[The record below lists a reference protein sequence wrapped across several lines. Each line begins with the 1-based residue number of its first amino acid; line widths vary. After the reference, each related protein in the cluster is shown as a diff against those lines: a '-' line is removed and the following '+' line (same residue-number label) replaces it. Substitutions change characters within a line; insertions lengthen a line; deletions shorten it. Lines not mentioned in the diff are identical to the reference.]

1 MAENKENIENLDK
14 NTENTGNTDN
24 VNTAENKENTE
35 NNKKMDGSESSPQEN
50 ETEND
55 DKKTDDGKENG
66 NNDVETGSHPQEGS
80 FGETHPND
88 NNKEKDELTILK
100 EKLKEEEDKYKR
112 LLAEFDNYRKR
123 TEKEKISMFDFGAS
137 QILTKILPIIDN
149 IERAIK
155 SVKEEDKNNSV
166 YEGLD
171 KIYKQVNK
179 VLEEIDVK
187 PIEALNKKFD
197 ANLHNAVMTD
207 EESEAEVD
215 TITQE
220 LQKGYTYKGDVLR
233 HSMVKVK
240 K

>member
-1 MAENKENIENLDK
+1 MAGNKENMDK
-14 NTENTGNTDN
+14 NTENT
-24 VNTAENKENTE
+24 ENKENKE
-35 NNKKMDGSESSPQEN
+35 NKDINEELGKETKESEENSSSDREEKN
-50 ETEND
+50 DEAKD
-55 DKKTDDGKENG
+55 DKKEVSETDA
-66 NNDVETGSHPQEGS
+66 
-80 FGETHPND
+80 
-88 NNKEKDELTILK
+88 LK

-123 TEKEKISMFDFGAS
+123 TEKEKLSMFDFGAS

-149 IERAIK
+149 IERAIE

-171 KIYKQVNK
+171 KIYKQVSK

-215 TITQE
+215 TITEE
-220 LQKGYTYKGDVLR
+220 LQKGYTYKGDVIR

>member
-1 MAENKENIENLDK
+1 MAENKENMDK
-14 NTENTGNTDN
+14 NTENIENT
-24 VNTAENKENTE
+24 ENKENKDINEELGKETKESEE
-35 NNKKMDGSESSPQEN
+35 NSSSDREEKN
-50 ETEND
+50 DEAKD
-55 DKKTDDGKENG
+55 DKKEVSETD
-66 NNDVETGSHPQEGS
+66 T
-80 FGETHPND
+80 
-88 NNKEKDELTILK
+88 LK

-123 TEKEKISMFDFGAS
+123 TEKEKLSMFDFGAS

-149 IERAIK
+149 IERAIE

-171 KIYKQVNK
+171 KIYKQVSK

-215 TITQE
+215 TITEE
-220 LQKGYTYKGDVLR
+220 LQKGYTYKGDVIR

>member
-1 MAENKENIENLDK
+1 MAENKENNENLDK
-14 NTENTGNTDN
+14 NAENTGNTDN

-35 NNKKMDGSESSPQEN
+35 NNKEKEGVENSSQKNEIEN
-50 ETEND
+50 NDEETN
-55 DKKTDDGKENG
+55 DGKEN
-66 NNDVETGSHPQEGS
+66 
-80 FGETHPND
+80 
-88 NNKEKDELTILK
+88 DELTTLK

-123 TEKEKISMFDFGAS
+123 TEKEKISMYDFGAS

-149 IERAIK
+149 IERAIE
-155 SVKEEDKNNSV
+155 SVKEEDKTNSV

-207 EESEAEVD
+207 EESDAEVD
-215 TITQE
+215 TITEE
-220 LQKGYTYKGDVLR
+220 LQKGYTYKGDVIR

>member
-1 MAENKENIENLDK
+1 M
-14 NTENTGNTDN
+14 
-24 VNTAENKENTE
+24 
-35 NNKKMDGSESSPQEN
+35 SP
-50 ETEND
+50 
-55 DKKTDDGKENG
+55 
-66 NNDVETGSHPQEGS
+66 
-80 FGETHPND
+80 
-88 NNKEKDELTILK
+88 EKDEVNTLK

-112 LLAEFDNYRKR
+112 LLAECDNFRKR
-123 TEKEKISMFDFGAS
+123 SEKEKLSMFDFGAS

-149 IERAIK
+149 IERAIE
-155 SVKEEDKNNSV
+155 SVKEEDKTNSV

-207 EESEAEVD
+207 EESDAEVD
-215 TITQE
+215 TITEE
-220 LQKGYTYKGDVLR
+220 LQKGYTYKGDVIR

>member
-1 MAENKENIENLDK
+1 MAENKENNENLDK

-35 NNKKMDGSESSPQEN
+35 NNKEIDGGENSSQQN
-50 ETEND
+50 EGKDND
-55 DKKTDDGKENG
+55 KQTGDGKEDE
-66 NNDVETGSHPQEGS
+66 NNDVESNSEKS
-80 FGETHPND
+80 
-88 NNKEKDELTILK
+88 EKDELTTLK

-112 LLAEFDNYRKR
+112 LLAEFDNFRKR
-123 TEKEKISMFDFGAS
+123 SEKEKLSMFDFGAS

-149 IERAIK
+149 IERAIE
-155 SVKEEDKNNSV
+155 SVKEEDKTNSV

-207 EESEAEVD
+207 EESDAEVD
-215 TITQE
+215 TITEE
-220 LQKGYTYKGDVLR
+220 LQKGYTYKGDVIR

>member
-1 MAENKENIENLDK
+1 MAENKENNENLDK
-14 NTENTGNTDN
+14 NAENTGNTDN
-24 VNTAENKENTE
+24 VNTDENKENTE
-35 NNKKMDGSESSPQEN
+35 NNKEKEGVENSSQKNEIEN
-50 ETEND
+50 NDEETN
-55 DKKTDDGKENG
+55 DGKEN
-66 NNDVETGSHPQEGS
+66 
-80 FGETHPND
+80 
-88 NNKEKDELTILK
+88 DELTTLK

-123 TEKEKISMFDFGAS
+123 TEKEKISMYDFGAS

-149 IERAIK
+149 IERAIE
-155 SVKEEDKNNSV
+155 SVKEEDKTNSV

-207 EESEAEVD
+207 EESDAEVD
-215 TITQE
+215 TITEE
-220 LQKGYTYKGDVLR
+220 LQKGYTYKGDVIR

>member
-1 MAENKENIENLDK
+1 MAENKENMDK
-14 NTENTGNTDN
+14 NTENIENT
-24 VNTAENKENTE
+24 ENKENKDINEELGKETKESEE
-35 NNKKMDGSESSPQEN
+35 NSSSDREEKN
-50 ETEND
+50 DEAKD
-55 DKKTDDGKENG
+55 DKKEVSETD
-66 NNDVETGSHPQEGS
+66 T
-80 FGETHPND
+80 
-88 NNKEKDELTILK
+88 LK

-123 TEKEKISMFDFGAS
+123 TEKEKLSMFDFGAS

-149 IERAIK
+149 IERAIE

-171 KIYKQVNK
+171 KIYKQVSK

-207 EESEAEVD
+207 EESDAEVD
-215 TITQE
+215 TITEE
-220 LQKGYTYKGDVLR
+220 LQKGYTYKGDVIR

>member
-1 MAENKENIENLDK
+1 MAENKENNENLDK
-14 NTENTGNTDN
+14 NAENTGNTDN

-35 NNKKMDGSESSPQEN
+35 NNKEKEGVENSSQKNEIEN
-50 ETEND
+50 NDEETN
-55 DKKTDDGKENG
+55 DGKEN
-66 NNDVETGSHPQEGS
+66 
-80 FGETHPND
+80 
-88 NNKEKDELTILK
+88 DELTTLK

-123 TEKEKISMFDFGAS
+123 TEKEKISMYDFGAS

-149 IERAIK
+149 IERAIE
-155 SVKEEDKNNSV
+155 SVKEEDKTNSV

-179 VLEEIDVK
+179 VLEENDVK

-207 EESEAEVD
+207 EESDAEVD
-215 TITQE
+215 TITEE
-220 LQKGYTYKGDVLR
+220 LQKGYTYKGDVIR

>member
-1 MAENKENIENLDK
+1 MAENKENTNDVGANSVNPGEDINIDNTANDTEN
-14 NTENTGNTDN
+14 NENTGG
-24 VNTAENKENTE
+24 AEDTK
-35 NNKKMDGSESSPQEN
+35 
-50 ETEND
+50 
-55 DKKTDDGKENG
+55 
-66 NNDVETGSHPQEGS
+66 NNDAGTNSQEADSSAGSP
-80 FGETHPND
+80 
-88 NNKEKDELTILK
+88 EKDEITTLK
-100 EKLKEEEDKYKR
+100 NKLKDEEDKYKR

-123 TEKEKISMFDFGAS
+123 TEKEKVSMYDFGAS

-149 IERAIK
+149 IERAIE
-155 SVKEEDKNNSV
+155 SVKEEDKKNSV

-171 KIYKQVNK
+171 KIYKQVNAT
-179 VLEEIDVK
+179 LESINVK

-215 TITQE
+215 TVTEE
-220 LQKGYTYKGDVLR
+220 LQKGYTYKGDVIR

>member
-1 MAENKENIENLDK
+1 MAENKENNENIDK
-14 NTENTGNTDN
+14 NAENIGNTDN
-24 VNTAENKENTE
+24 VNTAENKDNVES
-35 NNKKMDGSESSPQEN
+35 NKEMDGVESSTQQNEANKNDKETGDEKKSENEDAGSNSESP
-50 ETEND
+50 
-55 DKKTDDGKENG
+55 
-66 NNDVETGSHPQEGS
+66 
-80 FGETHPND
+80 
-88 NNKEKDELTILK
+88 EKDEVTTLK

-112 LLAEFDNYRKR
+112 LLAEFDNFRKR
-123 TEKEKISMFDFGAS
+123 SEKEKLSMFDFGAS

-149 IERAIK
+149 IERAIE
-155 SVKEEDKNNSV
+155 SVKEEDKTNSI

-207 EESEAEVD
+207 EESDAEVD
-215 TITQE
+215 TITEE
-220 LQKGYTYKGDVLR
+220 LQKGYTYKGDVIR

>member
-1 MAENKENIENLDK
+1 MAENKEN
-14 NTENTGNTDN
+14 T
-24 VNTAENKENTE
+24 
-35 NNKKMDGSESSPQEN
+35 
-50 ETEND
+50 
-55 DKKTDDGKENG
+55 
-66 NNDVETGSHPQEGS
+66 NDVGANSVSP
-80 FGETHPND
+80 
-88 NNKEKDELTILK
+88 EKDEVTTLK
-100 EKLKEEEDKYKR
+100 EKLKDEEDKYKR
-112 LLAEFDNYRKR
+112 LLAEFDNFRKR
-123 TEKEKISMFDFGAS
+123 SEKEKLSMFDFGAS

-149 IERAIK
+149 IERAIE
-155 SVKEEDKNNSV
+155 SVKEEDKTNSV

-207 EESEAEVD
+207 EESDAEVD
-215 TITQE
+215 TITEE
-220 LQKGYTYKGDVLR
+220 LQKGYTYKGDVIR

>member
-1 MAENKENIENLDK
+1 MAENNNENIDENVDK
-14 NTENTGNTDN
+14 NTENTGNNIEMDEANN
-24 VNTAENKENTE
+24 VETA
-35 NNKKMDGSESSPQEN
+35 GSEDE
-50 ETEND
+50 
-55 DKKTDDGKENG
+55 K
-66 NNDVETGSHPQEGS
+66 NNDVDNEKDEKNNNAKSGSQ
-80 FGETHPND
+80 D
-88 NNKEKDELTILK
+88 NTNEADNEKEKDELTTLK

-123 TEKEKISMFDFGAS
+123 TEKEKISMYDFGAS

-149 IERAIK
+149 IERAIE
-155 SVKEEDKNNSV
+155 SVKEEDKTNSI

-197 ANLHNAVMTD
+197 ASLHNAVMTD
-207 EESEAEVD
+207 EESEVEAD
-215 TITQE
+215 TITEE
-220 LQKGYTYKGDVLR
+220 LQKGYTYKGDVIR

>member
-1 MAENKENIENLDK
+1 MAENKENMDK
-14 NTENTGNTDN
+14 NAENTENT
-24 VNTAENKENTE
+24 ENKESKDINEELEKETKESEE
-35 NNKKMDGSESSPQEN
+35 NSSSDKEEKN
-50 ETEND
+50 DEVKD
-55 DKKTDDGKENG
+55 DKKEVSETDA
-66 NNDVETGSHPQEGS
+66 
-80 FGETHPND
+80 
-88 NNKEKDELTILK
+88 LK

-149 IERAIK
+149 IERAIE

-171 KIYKQVNK
+171 KIYKQVSK

-220 LQKGYTYKGDVLR
+220 LQKGYTYKGDVIR

>member
-1 MAENKENIENLDK
+1 MAENKENTNDVGANSVNPGEDINI
-14 NTENTGNTDN
+14 N
-24 VNTAENKENTE
+24 NTANAETN
-35 NNKKMDGSESSPQEN
+35 QEM
-50 ETEND
+50 ETE
-55 DKKTDDGKENG
+55 
-66 NNDVETGSHPQEGS
+66 
-80 FGETHPND
+80 
-88 NNKEKDELTILK
+88 KEKDAGANSQEADSSAGSPEKDEKTSDVGANSVSPEKDEITTLK
-100 EKLKEEEDKYKR
+100 NKLKDEEDKYKR

-123 TEKEKISMFDFGAS
+123 TEKEKVSMYDFGAS

-149 IERAIK
+149 IERAIE
-155 SVKEEDKNNSV
+155 SVKEEDKKNSV

-171 KIYKQVNK
+171 KIYKQVNAT
-179 VLEEIDVK
+179 LESIDVK

-215 TITQE
+215 TVTEE
-220 LQKGYTYKGDVLR
+220 LQKGYTYKGDVIR

>member
-1 MAENKENIENLDK
+1 M
-14 NTENTGNTDN
+14 
-24 VNTAENKENTE
+24 
-35 NNKKMDGSESSPQEN
+35 
-50 ETEND
+50 
-55 DKKTDDGKENG
+55 
-66 NNDVETGSHPQEGS
+66 
-80 FGETHPND
+80 
-88 NNKEKDELTILK
+88 
-100 EKLKEEEDKYKR
+100 Y
-112 LLAEFDNYRKR
+112 
-123 TEKEKISMFDFGAS
+123 DFGAS

-149 IERAIK
+149 IERAIE
-155 SVKEEDKNNSV
+155 SVKEEDKTNSV

-207 EESEAEVD
+207 EESDAEVD
-215 TITQE
+215 TITEE
-220 LQKGYTYKGDVLR
+220 LQKGYTYKGDVIR

>member
-1 MAENKENIENLDK
+1 MAGNKENMDK
-14 NTENTGNTDN
+14 NTENT
-24 VNTAENKENTE
+24 ENKENKDTNEELGKETKESEE
-35 NNKKMDGSESSPQEN
+35 NSSSDREEKN
-50 ETEND
+50 DEAKD
-55 DKKTDDGKENG
+55 DKKEVSETD
-66 NNDVETGSHPQEGS
+66 T
-80 FGETHPND
+80 
-88 NNKEKDELTILK
+88 LK

-123 TEKEKISMFDFGAS
+123 TEKEKLSMFDFGAS

-149 IERAIK
+149 IERAIE

-207 EESEAEVD
+207 EESEVEVD
-215 TITQE
+215 TITEE

>member
-1 MAENKENIENLDK
+1 MAGNKENMDK
-14 NTENTGNTDN
+14 NTENT
-24 VNTAENKENTE
+24 ENKENKE
-35 NNKKMDGSESSPQEN
+35 NKDINEELGKETKESEENSSSDREEKN
-50 ETEND
+50 DEAKD
-55 DKKTDDGKENG
+55 DKKEVSETD
-66 NNDVETGSHPQEGS
+66 T
-80 FGETHPND
+80 
-88 NNKEKDELTILK
+88 LK

-123 TEKEKISMFDFGAS
+123 TEKEKLSMFDFGAS

-149 IERAIK
+149 IERAIE

-171 KIYKQVNK
+171 KIYKQVSK

-215 TITQE
+215 TITEE
-220 LQKGYTYKGDVLR
+220 LQKGYTYKGDVIR